1 MPNRKL
7 AIATRALGREG
18 QTLTVIDDFVP
29 DPDALRAA
37 AAAAQFVPG
46 RHHYPGIRA
55 PLPPHYLRDQLP
67 VIAGALGE
75 QFGRAVRVEPI
86 DASFSIVTTPPASLT
101 VPQRLPHVDAH
112 GADRVALIHYLSRN
126 GGGTAFFRHRATG
139 FESIDEA
146 RAPIYLGQ
154 LEAELR
160 HGGPPP
166 PAYVG
171 GRDLLFERHTLAEAR
186 YNRAYLYPGFLLH
199 SGAIA
204 SGAALSPD
212 PAKGRLTVTAFLSV
226 T

>member
-55 PLPPHYLRDQLP
+55 
-67 VIAGALGE
+67 ALGE